1 LDKIVVKTLRPDASK
16 GIRGF
21 CNPTNPINMT
31 EKNRPMVTQNPKAVS
46 PSPEK
51 FPSAAPVWRVGMVL
65 LVCVALFAGCSS
77 GTGDSQLDE
86 ALEKL
91 ESTSDTERL
100 AGLTTLSEM
109 GDKPK
114 LHADKVAAVLKDTS
128 PKVRS
133 LAAFLLGNWGWE
145 HSSPETVKKLGA
157 MASSDKDADA
167 RSSALLALSKVGA
180 NDEFAKVVK
189 GILAGGDADLKSE
202 TLMIMGESASKES
215 VTAVKAELEAVAG
228 GSDKDL
234 AAEAKIALE
243 MIK

>member
-1 LDKIVVKTLRPDASK
+1 
-16 GIRGF
+16 
-21 CNPTNPINMT
+21 MT

-65 LVCVALFAGCSS
+65 LVCVALFAGCGGS

-128 PKVRS
+128 PEVRS

-145 HSSPETVKKLGA
+145 HSSPEAVKKLGA

-167 RSSALLALSKVGA
+167 RSSALIALSKVGA

-189 GILAGGDADLKSE
+189 GILAGGDADLKIE

-228 GSDKDL
+228 GSDKGL

>member
-1 LDKIVVKTLRPDASK
+1 MPPKAS
-16 GIRGF
+16 GVF
-21 CNPTNPINMT
+21 CNPTNPTNPINMT

-65 LVCVALFAGCSS
+65 LVCVALFAGCG

-128 PKVRS
+128 PEVRS
-133 LAAFLLGNWGWE
+133 LAALLLGIWGWE
-145 HSSPETVKKLGA
+145 HSSPETVKELSA
-157 MASSDKDADA
+157 MATGDKDAVVRA
-167 RSSALLALSKVGA
+167 SALQTLSQLGA

-189 GILAGGDADLKSE
+189 GILAGDDADLKIE
-202 TLMIMGESASKES
+202 TLMTIGESTSKES

-228 GSDKDL
+228 GSDKGL

-243 MIK
+243 MIE

>member
-1 LDKIVVKTLRPDASK
+1 MTIKHLPDASEAS
-16 GIRGF
+16 RFF
-21 CNPTNPINMT
+21 CNPTNPIKMT
-31 EKNRPMVTQNPKAVS
+31 EKDKPMVTQNPKAVS

-77 GTGDSQLDE
+77 GTGDPQLDE

-157 MASSDKDADA
+157 MASGDKDAEA

-202 TLMIMGESASKES
+202 TLMIIGESASKES
-215 VTAVKAELEAVAG
+215 VTAVKAELEAIAG

-243 MIK
+243 MIE

>member
-1 LDKIVVKTLRPDASK
+1 
-16 GIRGF
+16 
-21 CNPTNPINMT
+21 MT

-100 AGLTTLSEM
+100 AGLTTLFEM

-202 TLMIMGESASKES
+202 TLMIIGESARKES

-234 AAEAKIALE
+234 AAVAKIALE

>member
-1 LDKIVVKTLRPDASK
+1 
-16 GIRGF
+16 
-21 CNPTNPINMT
+21 MT

-65 LVCVALFAGCSS
+65 LVCVALFAGCGGS

-145 HSSPETVKKLGA
+145 HSSPEAVKKLGA

-167 RSSALLALSKVGA
+167 RSSALIALSKVGA
-180 NDEFAKVVK
+180 NDEFAKVIK
-189 GILAGGDADLKSE
+189 EILAGDNADLKSE
-202 TLMIMGESASKES
+202 TLMIIGESASKES

-228 GSDKDL
+228 GSDKGL

>member
-1 LDKIVVKTLRPDASK
+1 
-16 GIRGF
+16 
-21 CNPTNPINMT
+21 MT
-31 EKNRPMVTQNPKAVS
+31 EKNRLMVTQNPKAVS

-65 LVCVALFAGCSS
+65 LVCVALFAGCG

-157 MASSDKDADA
+157 MASGDKDADA
-167 RSSALLALSKVGA
+167 RSSALIALSKVGA

-234 AAEAKIALE
+234 ADEAKIALE

>member
-1 LDKIVVKTLRPDASK
+1 MPPKAS
-16 GIRGF
+16 GVF

-65 LVCVALFAGCSS
+65 LVCVALFAGCGGS

>member
-1 LDKIVVKTLRPDASK
+1 
-16 GIRGF
+16 
-21 CNPTNPINMT
+21 
-31 EKNRPMVTQNPKAVS
+31 MVTQNPKAVL

-65 LVCVALFAGCSS
+65 LVCVALFAGCGGS
-77 GTGDSQLDE
+77 GSGDPQLDE

-100 AGLTTLSEM
+100 AGLTALSEM
-109 GDKPK
+109 GHKPK

-157 MASSDKDADA
+157 MASGDKDADA
-167 RSSALLALSKVGA
+167 RSSALLTLSRVGA

-189 GILAGGDADLKSE
+189 GILAGDDADLKSE

-234 AAEAKIALE
+234 ADEAKIALE

>member
-1 LDKIVVKTLRPDASK
+1 MPPKAS
-16 GIRGF
+16 GVF
-21 CNPTNPINMT
+21 CNPTNPTNPINMT
-31 EKNRPMVTQNPKAVS
+31 EKNSPMVTQNPKAVS

-65 LVCVALFAGCSS
+65 LVCVALFAGCG
-77 GTGDSQLDE
+77 GTGDPQLDE
-86 ALEKL
+86 ALGKL

-109 GDKPK
+109 GDKPR

-128 PKVRS
+128 PKVRT
-133 LAAFLLGNWGWE
+133 LAALLLGNWGWE

-157 MASSDKDADA
+157 MASGDKDADA
-167 RSSALLALSKVGA
+167 RSTALLALSKVGA

-215 VTAVKAELEAVAG
+215 VTAVKSELEAVAG
-228 GSDKDL
+228 GSDKSL

-243 MIK
+243 MTK

>member
-1 LDKIVVKTLRPDASK
+1 MPPKASWV
-16 GIRGF
+16 F
-21 CNPTNPINMT
+21 CNPTNPIKMK
-31 EKNRPMVTQNPKAVS
+31 EKNRPMVIQNPKAVL

-51 FPSAAPVWRVGMVL
+51 SPSAAPVWRVGMVL
-65 LVCVALFAGCSS
+65 LVCVALFAGCGGS
-77 GTGDSQLDE
+77 GSGDPLLDE

-128 PKVRS
+128 PEVRS
-133 LAAFLLGNWGWE
+133 LAALLLGIWGWE
-145 HSSPETVKKLGA
+145 HSSPETVKELSA
-157 MASSDKDADA
+157 MATGDKDAVVRA
-167 RSSALLALSKVGA
+167 SALQTLSQLGA

-189 GILAGGDADLKSE
+189 GILAGDDADLKSE
-202 TLMIMGESASKES
+202 TLMTIGESTSKES
-215 VTAVKAELEAVAG
+215 VTAVKSELEAIAG

-243 MIK
+243 MIE

>member
-1 LDKIVVKTLRPDASK
+1 MSPKAS
-16 GIRGF
+16 GVF

-31 EKNRPMVTQNPKAVS
+31 EKNRLMVTRNSKAVS

-51 FPSAAPVWRVGMVL
+51 FPSAALLWRVGMVL
-65 LVCVALFAGCSS
+65 LVCVALFAGC
-77 GTGDSQLDE
+77 GGGDPRLAE
-86 ALEKL
+86 ALENI
-91 ESTSDTERL
+91 EHQDEAFRL
-100 AGLTTLSEM
+100 QGLNTLSRM
-109 GDKPK
+109 GDKAKP
-114 LHADKVAAVLKDTS
+114 HADKVAALLKDTS

-234 AAEAKIALE
+234 AAVAKIALE
-243 MIK
+243 MIE

>member
-1 LDKIVVKTLRPDASK
+1 
-16 GIRGF
+16 
-21 CNPTNPINMT
+21 MT

-65 LVCVALFAGCSS
+65 LVCVALFAGCG

-91 ESTSDTERL
+91 ESSSGTERL

-128 PKVRS
+128 PKVRT

-157 MASSDKDADA
+157 MASGDKDADA
-167 RSSALLALSKVGA
+167 RSSALIALSKVGA

-202 TLMIMGESASKES
+202 TLMIMGESTSKES
-215 VTAVKAELEAVAG
+215 MTAVKAELEAVAG

-234 AAEAKIALE
+234 ADEAKIALE

>member
-1 LDKIVVKTLRPDASK
+1 
-16 GIRGF
+16 
-21 CNPTNPINMT
+21 MT

-65 LVCVALFAGCSS
+65 LVCVALFAGCGGS
-77 GTGDSQLDE
+77 GSGSGDPQLDE

-128 PKVRS
+128 PEVRS
-133 LAAFLLGNWGWE
+133 LAALLLGNWGWE

-157 MASSDKDADA
+157 MASGDKDADA
-167 RSSALLALSKVGA
+167 RSSALLTLSRLGA

-189 GILAGGDADLKSE
+189 GILAGDDADLKSE

>member
-1 LDKIVVKTLRPDASK
+1 MA
-16 GIRGF
+16 
-21 CNPTNPINMT
+21 
-31 EKNRPMVTQNPKAVS
+31 TQNPRAAS

-51 FPSAAPVWRVGMVL
+51 FPSATPVWRVGMVL
-65 LVCVALFAGCSS
+65 LVCVALFAGCGG
-77 GTGDSQLDE
+77 GTGDPQLDE

-128 PKVRS
+128 PEVRS
-133 LAAFLLGNWGWE
+133 LAALLLGIWGWE
-145 HSSPETVKKLGA
+145 HSSPETVKKLSA
-157 MASSDKDADA
+157 MASGDKDANA
-167 RSSALLALSKVGA
+167 RAAALQTLSKLGA

-189 GILAGGDADLKSE
+189 GILAGNDAALKSE
-202 TLMIMGESASKES
+202 TLMTIGESTSKES
-215 VTAVKAELEAVAG
+215 VTTVKAELEAIAG
-228 GSDKDL
+228 GSDKGL

-243 MIK
+243 MIE

>member
-1 LDKIVVKTLRPDASK
+1 
-16 GIRGF
+16 
-21 CNPTNPINMT
+21 MT

-65 LVCVALFAGCSS
+65 LVCVALFAGCG

-91 ESTSDTERL
+91 ESSSGTERL

-128 PKVRS
+128 PKVRT

-157 MASSDKDADA
+157 MASGDKDADA
-167 RSSALLALSKVGA
+167 RSSALIALSKVGA

-202 TLMIMGESASKES
+202 TLMIMGESTSKES
-215 VTAVKAELEAVAG
+215 MTAVKAELEAVAG
-228 GSDKDL
+228 GSDKGL

>member
-1 LDKIVVKTLRPDASK
+1 
-16 GIRGF
+16 
-21 CNPTNPINMT
+21 
-31 EKNRPMVTQNPKAVS
+31 MVTQNPKAVS

-65 LVCVALFAGCSS
+65 LVCVALFAGCG

-128 PKVRS
+128 PEVRS
-133 LAAFLLGNWGWE
+133 LAALLLGIWGWE
-145 HSSPETVKKLGA
+145 HSSPETVKELSA
-157 MASSDKDADA
+157 MATGDKDAVVRA
-167 RSSALLALSKVGA
+167 SALQTLSQLGA

-189 GILAGGDADLKSE
+189 GILAGDDADLKSE
-202 TLMIMGESASKES
+202 TLMTIGESASKES
-215 VTAVKAELEAVAG
+215 VTTVKAELEAIAG

-243 MIK
+243 MIE